1 MKNNIVKEGWAE
13 CTLGEICDF
22 IGGGT
27 PSKSQS
33 SYWNGKIPWA
43 SIKDIKGDTLLNTQD
58 FITEEG
64 LKNSSANRVSKNEII
79 LATRI
84 NPGRPILSKI
94 EASINQDLKVVKTK
108 IDIDI
113 SFLFWMFKTLENE
126 VIKLSSGTTVLGIN
140 LTNLKSIPIC
150 FPSLPEQRAIV
161 AKIEEL
167 FSSLDSGI
175 ADLKKTQEQL
185 KIYRQAV
192 LKKAFEGGLTK
203 EWRAKQTNLPSADE
217 LLKQIKEERKDHYKQ
232 EIADW
237 TNAVKAWK
245 VNSEGGNKPSKPK
258 VLKELPLLTLDELQ
272 ELPKMPENWKWV
284 KVDKIA
290 GHKSNSL
297 KAGPF
302 GSSLKKSFYTKTGYK
317 IYGQEQVISGNAY
330 FGDYYVGVEIYNS
343 LINCAVFPKDI
354 LISLVGTVGKVLVLP
369 DDSEQG
375 IINPR
380 LVKITLNTFYESV
393 FFKYYFESSFLKSL
407 YKVKNHGTTMDVLN
421 LGSIKE
427 LPFPLCSKEEQGE
440 IVQEIESRLSVCD
453 KVEESIVENL
463 EKAKALRQSILKK
476 AFEGRLLNDQELAAC
491 KSAPDYEPASVL
503 LKRIKAEK
511 ASGAKNATVSKKRVK
526 EKK

>member
-1 MKNNIVKEGWAE
+1 MKEGWAE

-140 LTNLKSIPIC
+140 LTNLKSITIC

-175 ADLKKTQEQL
+175 ADLKKAQEQL

-192 LKKAFEGGLTK
+192 LKKAFEGSLTK
-203 EWRAKQTNLPSADE
+203 GWRAKQTNLPTADE
-217 LLKQIKEERKDHYKQ
+217 LLKQIKEERKSHYRQQVEDWKKAVLDWEANAMEGKKPSRPTKDKELVNLTAA
-232 EIADW
+232 EIKSEISIP
-237 TNAVKAWK
+237 TNWFYKKIGNITDTIVPNRDKPKSFNGDIQWVTTPDLSLNSLRINYRNIEKGLSKEECKKYNARIIP
-245 VNSEGGNKPSKPK
+245 VNSVIMTCVGMLGTSSIVEKEIVINQQLHAFLPSKTYAPK
-258 VLKELPLLTLDELQ
+258 YLGYLIRFNTPYLERSSTATT
-272 ELPKMPENWKWV
+272 V
-284 KVDKIA
+284 KYLNKT
-290 GHKSNSL
+290 KCNS
-297 KAGPF
+297 
-302 GSSLKKSFYTKTGYK
+302 
-317 IYGQEQVISGNAY
+317 
-330 FGDYYVGVEIYNS
+330 
-343 LINCAVFPKDI
+343 
-354 LISLVGTVGKVLVLP
+354 
-369 DDSEQG
+369 
-375 IINPR
+375 
-380 LVKITLNTFYESV
+380 
-393 FFKYYFESSFLKSL
+393 
-407 YKVKNHGTTMDVLN
+407 
-421 LGSIKE
+421 
-427 LPFPLCSKEEQGE
+427 LPFPVCSILEQQQ
-440 IVQEIESRLSVCD
+440 IVLEIESRLSVCD
-453 KVEESIVENL
+453 KLEESIVESL

-491 KSAPDYEPASVL
+491 KSAADYEPASVL

-511 ASGAKNATVSKKRVK
+511 ASKK
-526 EKK
+526 